1 VPQQTIDAPDS
12 GNASMAAQARAQL
25 SRRSSLPPLDL
36 STDYRSRNR
45 IIEERIRQHA
55 RENSLRILEAG
66 CGNSWPLRLEGIRY
80 ALTAVDVDR
89 EALEIRKSR
98 IRDVDEIIVGDLRST
113 DIFPPSSFD
122 VIYNSFVLEHVRGA
136 ELVLDNFLRWLAP
149 GGLLILRIP
158 DRDSVYGFVTRI
170 TPFWMHKLYKRYVE
184 RLDNAG
190 LAGHGPYPT
199 YHDRIVSRRAIHE
212 YCREHHCKV
221 LVEMGHGQY
230 LPKSPLWGPLV
241 RTAVRSIS
249 LLSLGR
255 LQWRHNNLTFI
266 IQKSALTS

>member
-1 VPQQTIDAPDS
+1 MPQQTIGAPES
-12 GNASMAAQARAQL
+12 GNASIEAEVRARL

-45 IIEERIRQHA
+45 IIEDRIRQHA
-55 RENSLRILEAG
+55 HGETLRILEAG
-66 CGNSWPLRLEGIRY
+66 CGNSWPLRLDGVRFV
-80 ALTAVDVDR
+80 LTAVDVDK

-113 DIFPPSSFD
+113 DIFPPNSFD

-136 ELVLDNFLRWLAP
+136 ELVLDNFLRWLVP

-184 RLDNAG
+184 GFDKAG

-199 YHDRIVSRRAIHE
+199 YHDRIVSRRAIHQ

-221 LVEMGHGQY
+221 LNEMGHGQY
-230 LPKSPLWGPLV
+230 LPKRPLLGPLV
-241 RTAVRSIS
+241 RTAVKSIS

-255 LQWRHNNLTFI
+255 LEWRHNNLTFI
-266 IQKSALTS
+266 IQKSALAS